1 MQQKEK
7 CTALHNY
14 SHVARK
20 SVYTVNKQLCP
31 SVSPSGFSLM
41 IVFHPFCLQDG
52 FVEFFQVADP
62 ESTVRNT
69 LMAFAGVAGIGATL
83 ALLIR

>member
-1 MQQKEK
+1 M
-7 CTALHNY
+7 Y
-14 SHVARK
+14 SEQA
-20 SVYTVNKQLCP
+20 TLPLCVTLRFQ
-31 SVSPSGFSLM
+31 SNDC
-41 IVFHPFCLQDG
+41 FHPFCLQDG